1 MIPRGLNPWHVLT
14 LAVLVISLLLT
25 TYNIHYLHIMQK
37 QHLQTLHPETVD
49 CTLGGGPS
57 YAVFAKVI
65 NIKGSQINS
74 YNWFNPFGC
83 QNHNF

>member
-1 MIPRGLNPWHVLT
+1 
-14 LAVLVISLLLT
+14 
-25 TYNIHYLHIMQK
+25 MQK

-74 YNWFNPFGC
+74 YNCFILLVVRIIIFNYISVVWSWSWT
-83 QNHNF
+83 QLESNI